1 MKIYTRTGD
10 SGETGLAG
18 GGRVSKTSLA
28 IEAVGTVDELNA
40 VLGLVRSYSITDEI
54 QSQLQQIQSR
64 LFDVGALVA
73 SKEGYD
79 CGVAISAEE
88 STWLEARIDKL
99 NQNLPELRQFILPGG
114 HPAAAQTH
122 FARTVCRRAERLVV
136 NLQQQSENPLGNAI
150 TYLNRLSDYLFVLA
164 RALNALHAETETTW
178 TGASRNN
185 NQSAS

>member
-40 VLGLVRSYSITDEI
+40 VLGLVRSYSIKDEI

-88 STWLEARIDKL
+88 STWLETRIDKL
-99 NQNLPELRQFILPGG
+99 NRNLPELRQFILPGG

-136 NLQQQSENPLGNAI
+136 NLQQQSENPLGNAT

-185 NQSAS
+185 NLSAS

>member
-1 MKIYTRTGD
+1 M
-10 SGETGLAG
+10 
-18 GGRVSKTSLA
+18 
-28 IEAVGTVDELNA
+28 
-40 VLGLVRSYSITDEI
+40 LGIVRSYSITDEV
-54 QSQLQQIQSR
+54 QNQLQQIQSR

-136 NLQQQSENPLGNAI
+136 NLQQQSENPLGNAT